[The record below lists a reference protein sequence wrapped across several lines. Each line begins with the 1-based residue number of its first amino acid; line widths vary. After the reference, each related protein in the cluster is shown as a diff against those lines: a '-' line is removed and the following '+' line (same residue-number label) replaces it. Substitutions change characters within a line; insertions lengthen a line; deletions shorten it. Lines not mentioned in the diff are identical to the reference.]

1 MRICDK
7 GGWKLA
13 FAVLLASA
21 CLMAQAKDEIKPA
34 GSNNPAPAEA
44 LAAFERYELKPAV
57 LVGVYAGQ
65 PANEKALESFQR
77 NLDERVGAWVA
88 GQNARPTTREP
99 VRTLVIEPRI
109 EKVRFIGG
117 GVRFWAGAFAGSSQ
131 VLVKIKLSDQAS
143 GTVVAEPEFYQ
154 HAKGMAGAWT
164 FGAADN
170 NMLIRTASMALDY
183 LQANQAEAKGG
194 PTGWNA
200 D

>member
-1 MRICDK
+1 MRI
-7 GGWKLA
+7 WKMALA
-13 FAVLLASA
+13 ALLASA
-21 CLMAQAKDEIKPA
+21 CAVAYAKDEIKPA
-34 GSNNPAPAEA
+34 GVNNPAPAEA
-44 LAAFERYELKPAV
+44 LGGFERYELKPAV
-57 LVGVYAGQ
+57 LMGVYAGQ

-77 NLDERVGAWVA
+77 NFDQRVGAWVTE
-88 GQNARPTTREP
+88 QNAKPASREP

-117 GVRFWAGAFAGSSQ
+117 GARFWAGALAGSSR
-131 VLVKIKLSDQAS
+131 VLVVMKLTDQAS

-170 NMLIRTASMALDY
+170 SMLIRTASMALEY

-194 PTGWNA
+194 ATGWTG